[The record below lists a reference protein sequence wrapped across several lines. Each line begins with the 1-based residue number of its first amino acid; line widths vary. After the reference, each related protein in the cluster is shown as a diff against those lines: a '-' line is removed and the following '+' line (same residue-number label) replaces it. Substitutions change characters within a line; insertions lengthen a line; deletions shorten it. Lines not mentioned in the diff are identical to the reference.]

1 MSTVTGP
8 AAGAA
13 LTPCRIGVVG
23 AAGRMGR
30 ALLQAILA
38 DPALQLG
45 AAVVRP
51 GSAAIGCDAG
61 SLVGAGDTGVAVSA
75 QLGDVL
81 PAIDVLVD
89 FSLPEAALAHLALCA
104 DTGKPVVLGGTG
116 FDTAGLDAVAAAARR
131 IPVVHAANYSVGVT
145 LALRL
150 IALAAEVLG
159 DTVDVEVLEAHHR
172 HKVDAPSGT
181 ALRMAETLAT
191 TLGRDLASDAV
202 YGRHGRGEPR
212 DRRTIGFSTIRGGD
226 VVGEHT
232 VLFLGE
238 GERLEITHRAS
249 SRMTF
254 AQGAL
259 RAATWVVQ
267 RSAPGLYEMDAVLGL
282 SDCGR

>member
-1 MSTVTGP
+1 VSAVTEPTDGVAMS
-8 AAGAA
+8 
-13 LTPCRIGVVG
+13 PCRIGVVG

-30 ALLQAILA
+30 ALLQATLA

-51 GSAAIGCDAG
+51 GSAEIGCDAG
-61 SLVGAGDTGVAVSA
+61 SLIGASNTGVVVSGRLA
-75 QLGDVL
+75 DGLS
-81 PAIDVLVD
+81 AIDVLVD

-104 DTGKPVVLGGTG
+104 DTGTPVVLGGTG
-116 FDTAGLDAVAAAARR
+116 FNAAGLDAVAAAARR
-131 IPVVHAANYSVGVT
+131 VPVVHAANYSVGVT

-150 IALAAEVLG
+150 MALAAEVLG

-172 HKVDAPSGT
+172 HKIDAPSGT
-181 ALRMAETLAT
+181 ALRMGETLASA
-191 TLGRDLASDAV
+191 LGRDLASDAV
-202 YGRHGRGEPR
+202 YGRYGRGDPR

-267 RSAPGLYEMDAVLGL
+267 RTAPGLYEMDAVLGL
-282 SDCGR
+282 TDRGR